1 MNKPLTMF
9 GTLTLSAVAFV
20 RAASRASSETQI
32 YAGEMFGDRMTET
45 SISGS
50 PPRLH
55 ESTTFGGRYT
65 YEFTEGTQLPADYSQ
80 QLCSGYEHGGG
91 DVGRQ
96 RALLTNTTQF
106 QYHYLLR
113 TRASRPT

>member
-1 MNKPLTMF
+1 MCDLVAEEESMNKPLTMF

-20 RAASRASSETQI
+20 RAASRSSSETQI
-32 YAGEMFGDRMTET
+32 YAGEMFGEHMTET

-65 YEFTEGTQLPADYSQ
+65 YEFTDTSSLTCGGTQLSAGYSQ
-80 QLCSGYEHGGG
+80 QLCSGYEHGG
-91 DVGRQ
+91 DDAGRR
-96 RALLTNTTQF
+96 RAL
-106 QYHYLLR
+106 
-113 TRASRPT
+113 